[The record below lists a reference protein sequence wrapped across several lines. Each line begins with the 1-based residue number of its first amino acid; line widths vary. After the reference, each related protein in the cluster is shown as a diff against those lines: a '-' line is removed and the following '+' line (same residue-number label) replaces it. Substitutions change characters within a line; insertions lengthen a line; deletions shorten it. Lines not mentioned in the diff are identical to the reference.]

1 MKRRIASRCLAGLLT
16 LILTVTTLGTSLVEA
31 STGDIDAAIVA
42 ESLQVAKQVE
52 AEGIVL
58 LKNEDGVLPLATEQA
73 VNVFGS
79 AAIDPY
85 YGSSGSGSIKSD
97 TMIGFYDALSAA
109 GITYNDTLYQ
119 SYQTWYGKNGNHKE
133 MPVSELDMTQARE
146 YADTAL
152 LMIGRS
158 GSEGNDLT
166 LEELQLSAE
175 ESSLIDTVAKTF
187 DHVIVLFNIANMMEM
202 GFLENYPSIQGAAI
216 IWTPGEAGMESVAQ
230 MLAWQINPSGKLQ
243 DTVAYHVSDH
253 PSTANFGDYTYADQK
268 ANFVEYEE
276 GIYVGYRY
284 FETFGVP
291 VQYPFGFGLS
301 YTEFAWSDIS
311 FDKNGRDCQ
320 VAVTVTNCGERAG
333 KDVVQI

>member
-58 LKNEDGVLPLATEQA
+58 LKNEDGVLPLAAEQA
-73 VNVFGS
+73 VSVFGS

-119 SYQTWYGKNGNHKE
+119 SYRTWYGKNGNHKE

-146 YADTAL
+146 YADTAI

-166 LEELQLSAE
+166 LEELQLRRCGKSG
-175 ESSLIDTVAKTF
+175 DTVG
-187 DHVIVLFNIANMMEM
+187 
-202 GFLENYPSIQGAAI
+202 GFCQNGSSGAGSKC
-216 IWTPGEAGMESVAQ
+216 TLYGN
-230 MLAWQINPSGKLQ
+230 L
-243 DTVAYHVSDH
+243 
-253 PSTANFGDYTYADQK
+253 
-268 ANFVEYEE
+268 
-276 GIYVGYRY
+276 
-284 FETFGVP
+284 
-291 VQYPFGFGLS
+291 
-301 YTEFAWSDIS
+301 
-311 FDKNGRDCQ
+311 
-320 VAVTVTNCGERAG
+320 
-333 KDVVQI
+333 

>member
-1 MKRRIASRCLAGLLT
+1 M
-16 LILTVTTLGTSLVEA
+16 
-31 STGDIDAAIVA
+31 
-42 ESLQVAKQVE
+42 
-52 AEGIVL
+52 
-58 LKNEDGVLPLATEQA
+58 KNEDGVLPLATEQA

-146 YADTAL
+146 YADTAI

-216 IWTPGEAGMESVAQ
+216 IWTPGEGHGIGHRC
-230 MLAWQINPSGKLQ
+230 WQGK
-243 DTVAYHVSDH
+243 
-253 PSTANFGDYTYADQK
+253 
-268 ANFVEYEE
+268 
-276 GIYVGYRY
+276 
-284 FETFGVP
+284 
-291 VQYPFGFGLS
+291 
-301 YTEFAWSDIS
+301 
-311 FDKNGRDCQ
+311 
-320 VAVTVTNCGERAG
+320 
-333 KDVVQI
+333 